1 VRENERMVNGLSKA
15 QMFLLV
21 IGAIA
26 VISLTWYLTG
36 IPEGIPQRENLTTIA
51 GEYRS
56 VWNPCTELLCPSLTV
71 YAVLAEGVYYY
82 LTVEGSWMLDRP
94 WDGYMPEDGDYV
106 KVTGY
111 VSKKRDIEGS
121 PFFEMEVV
129 SLKPA
134 PKPEYPETKQ
144 KVLAIL
150 NNLSYGWEAVYFPG
164 ALPITDDIPIND
176 TISIYPNEVKN
187 PCPYAR
193 CRFKGFAGEKR
204 LALEAGSTVRF
215 RGIIEDYHPAWISR
229 GYKIEVLPASRFH
242 ARKEGLN
249 VKKIWYAIITGMIIV
264 PNVWRKIDLSAYAQ
278 PGKDRNLMER
288 NVTTRYPGMCS
299 VALAPVRMECA

>member
-1 VRENERMVNGLSKA
+1 MAGLSKA

-144 KVLAIL
+144 KVLAVL

-164 ALPITDDIPIND
+164 ALPITDDIPINE

-229 GYKIEVLPASRFH
+229 GYKIEVLPASTVPC
-242 ARKEGLN
+242 KEGGI
-249 VKKIWYAIITGMIIV
+249 KCEK
-264 PNVWRKIDLSAYAQ
+264 DLVCYYNWDDYCAKCLE
-278 PGKDRNLMER
+278 KDRSEC
-288 NVTTRYPGMCS
+288 VCTTWEGPKPDGE
-299 VALAPVRMECA
+299 ECHYQISGDVLSGIGTCQDGVCVEWE